1 MSTKTCNA
9 CGETGHIRSNSKK
22 CTLHKFYKPPVLKD
36 PHEKK
41 QRKCS
46 YCHSTEHTAR
56 TCEGAIRAKK
66 QEEIDRKNFCGLCD
80 SSHPGECGGFSS
92 YLANKEKKEL
102 EKQKSEK
109 QKLVEEMKESVRQ
122 FGEYEWEKFEDKDPE
137 EWGNSYSEFLA
148 FNDDYWENIAS
159 DTMVRRM
166 SWLKRMQL
174 DVVDSEECVGVQTI
188 FGVFVRRS
196 RQHKGKFIVTF
207 TSNF

>member
-1 MSTKTCNA
+1 
-9 CGETGHIRSNSKK
+9 
-22 CTLHKFYKPPVLKD
+22 LHKFYKPPVLKD

-66 QEEIDRKNFCGLCD
+66 QEEIDLKNFCGLCD

-102 EKQKSEK
+102 EKLEKQKSEK
-109 QKLVEEMKESVRQ
+109 QKLVDGMKERVRD
-122 FGEYEWEKFEDKDPE
+122 FREYEWEKIKDKDPE

-148 FNDDYWENIAS
+148 FNDDFWENHAS
-159 DTMVRRM
+159 EEMLTRM
-166 SWLKRMQL
+166 SWLSKINL
-174 DVVDSEECVGVQTI
+174 DVIDSEEPVGVQTI
-188 FGVFVRRS
+188 HGIFVRRTGTT
-196 RQHKGKFIVTF
+196 RTITF
-207 TSNF
+207 SSNF